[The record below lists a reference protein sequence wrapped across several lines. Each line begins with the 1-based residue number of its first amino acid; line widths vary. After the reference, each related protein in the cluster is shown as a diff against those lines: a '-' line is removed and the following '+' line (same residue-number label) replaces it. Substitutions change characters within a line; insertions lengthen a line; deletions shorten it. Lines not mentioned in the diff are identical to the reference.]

1 MRIQKVGLRP
11 TVFIVRICFSLR
23 EVFINSCRI
32 YETLMLIFL
41 QQLSQLVFVYL
52 HMKNLILLLLSFSI
66 YSSVSAQNQTEK
78 KVAITEKELFS
89 KVANLDSSLFSA
101 YNAKNLD
108 LMKTYFTLDLEWYQ
122 DNGGLLDYEKVFSN
136 FQSIFNRDYNL
147 TRNLIKESLEVHPI
161 EGYGAIEI
169 GKHQFKHIENGKLE
183 IGTFKFLMIWKNE
196 NGNWKITRVI
206 SYDH

>member
-1 MRIQKVGLRP
+1 M
-11 TVFIVRICFSLR
+11 
-23 EVFINSCRI
+23 
-32 YETLMLIFL
+32 
-41 QQLSQLVFVYL
+41 FVYL
-52 HMKNLILLLLSFSI
+52 HMKNLILLLLSCLI

-78 KVAITEKELFS
+78 KGVITEKELFS
-89 KVANLDSSLFSA
+89 KVANLDSSLFAA
-101 YNAKNLD
+101 YNTKNLD
-108 LMKTYFTLDLEWYQ
+108 LMKTYFTKDLEWYQ

-136 FQSIFNRDYNL
+136 FQSIFNREYDL

>member
-1 MRIQKVGLRP
+1 
-11 TVFIVRICFSLR
+11 
-23 EVFINSCRI
+23 
-32 YETLMLIFL
+32 
-41 QQLSQLVFVYL
+41 
-52 HMKNLILLLLSFSI
+52 MKNLILLLLSCLI
-66 YSSVSAQNQTEK
+66 YSSVSAQSQTEK
-78 KVAITEKELFS
+78 KVVITEKELFS
-89 KVANLDSSLFSA
+89 KVANLDSSLFAA
-101 YNAKNLD
+101 YNTKNLD

-196 NGNWKITRVI
+196 NGNWRITRVI

>member
-1 MRIQKVGLRP
+1 M
-11 TVFIVRICFSLR
+11 
-23 EVFINSCRI
+23 
-32 YETLMLIFL
+32 
-41 QQLSQLVFVYL
+41 FVYL
-52 HMKNLILLLLSFSI
+52 HMKNLILLLLSFLI
-66 YSSVSAQNQTEK
+66 YSSVIAQNQTGK
-78 KVAITEKELFS
+78 KLAITEKELFS
-89 KVANLDSSLFSA
+89 KVANLDSSLFAA
-101 YNAKNLD
+101 YNTKNLD
-108 LMKTYFTLDLEWYQ
+108 LMKIYFTKDLEWYQ